1 MHLKGSEMLE
11 RDSNVGAEGVE
22 WCLKEHEAKPPLDA
36 LWKCA
41 ILLCALPTPI
51 FTKLTS
57 RFAEHSLIRTWT
69 TGPLPYSWC
78 CKMEEHKVRRL
89 HWEWRLLSLLS
100 FFFFL
105 PCLHSLLP
113 YFNPGSAWW
122 KTPLWAGEWETLGVS
137 LPLLIRTG
145 QRFRSPVSSFIIISS
160 HSFAKVNPILSFV
173 LQRTLTIR
181 DVR

>member
-1 MHLKGSEMLE
+1 MHLKESEMLE

-22 WCLKEHEAKPPLDA
+22 RCLKEHEARPPLDA
-36 LWKCA
+36 FWKCA

-57 RFAEHSLIRTWT
+57 RFVNTVWLEPGLQDHYLTVDAVKWKNKKRDGSTENEGFSH
-69 TGPLPYSWC
+69 
-78 CKMEEHKVRRL
+78 
-89 HWEWRLLSLLS
+89 
-100 FFFFL
+100 FFFLFFL

-173 LQRTLTIR
+173 LQRALTIR